1 MKYISLGDVNKKLLF
16 ILAGGISKL
25 VAELILY
32 FFAKDVK
39 MNNHLF
45 ILGINAG
52 LGMSLAFIP
61 NIILKYRM
69 KASNDKA
76 EKLIFQNSTFN
87 SINSFNE
94 NRRQKLSKTKLK
106 ILIIGLCCILDYIQ
120 KILTFAYSQ
129 YILNNLW
136 IFDIVF
142 LGLFSYLIL
151 GTKLYSHQYF
161 SCLLMIIFGIVLNAI
176 DVEYNIELI
185 YELLLSFFIEIS
197 YNLAVVL
204 AKYGMDTL
212 FLTPFEMTF
221 YEEIFAVILNIIFL
235 SIATNVESVD
245 PPLVIK
251 IAKSCTYEGKNYVDN
266 FYAYWESFRG
276 TEILVFIVQM
286 FSRALFNLFGHII
299 AKDFTPS
306 HVIFLLMIG
315 ELFLSFKSD
324 FDGKKIGSL
333 IIILVEVFMLLVF
346 TEIIELNFC
355 NLQYNTMKNIRERVI
370 KNSNENNDK
379 GDLNL
384 MEHDR
389 LSDDSGDIG
398 GIQLKELS
406 EDDNDN
412 TVNSSSRYT
421 NNS

>member
-1 MKYISLGDVNKKLLF
+1 
-16 ILAGGISKL
+16 
-25 VAELILY
+25 
-32 FFAKDVK
+32 
-39 MNNHLF
+39 
-45 ILGINAG
+45 
-52 LGMSLAFIP
+52 
-61 NIILKYRM
+61 
-69 KASNDKA
+69 
-76 EKLIFQNSTFN
+76 
-87 SINSFNE
+87 
-94 NRRQKLSKTKLK
+94 
-106 ILIIGLCCILDYIQ
+106 
-120 KILTFAYSQ
+120 
-129 YILNNLW
+129 
-136 IFDIVF
+136 
-142 LGLFSYLIL
+142 
-151 GTKLYSHQYF
+151 
-161 SCLLMIIFGIVLNAI
+161 
-176 DVEYNIELI
+176 
-185 YELLLSFFIEIS
+185 
-197 YNLAVVL
+197 
-204 AKYGMDTL
+204 
-212 FLTPFEMTF
+212 
-221 YEEIFAVILNIIFL
+221 
-235 SIATNVESVD
+235 
-245 PPLVIK
+245 
-251 IAKSCTYEGKNYVDN
+251 
-266 FYAYWESFRG
+266 
-276 TEILVFIVQM
+276 M